1 MTGAELL
8 TKRYGKT
15 VTMSARTIGRI
26 VGALFLLAY
35 AVYLAGGALADAG
48 SASTV
53 VLSHVASHQTQIS
66 AGALLMLANSAA
78 VIGIGVL
85 IFPILKRHHEIS
97 AYGYLA
103 AQVVQGLMLAVG
115 IVFLLL
121 RIPLAQQYPGA
132 GGGSVLSALARV
144 AQEAN
149 HYCFWIGMLSV
160 GIGGLLLCRVLL
172 RERLAPAFLAVY
184 GLAGYAL
191 FLAGAM
197 LEVLGHNV
205 GVALSIPGGI
215 FEIAFGALLIA
226 KGFPAEQSRDHE
238 GLASNVAPAMT
249 APPKAPAP

>member
-1 MTGAELL
+1 MTEAKLL

-15 VTMSARTIGRI
+15 VTRSAGTIGRI

-35 AVYLAGGALADAG
+35 VVYLAGGALADAG

-97 AYGYLA
+97 AYGYLS

-115 IVFLLL
+115 IAFLLL
-121 RIPLAQQYPGA
+121 RIPLAQQYAGA
-132 GGGSVLSALARV
+132 SHASVLPALARA

-149 HYCFWIGMLSV
+149 HYSFWIGMLSV

-172 RERLAPAFLAVY
+172 HERLVPAFMAVY

-197 LEVLGHNV
+197 LQILGHNV

-215 FEIAFGALLIA
+215 FEITFGALLIA
-226 KGFPAEQSRDHE
+226 RGFPE
-238 GLASNVAPAMT
+238 GQTGDDEALTPSLPAALT
-249 APPKAPAP
+249 ATSGGPAT